1 MKKNSPRKK
10 NVSKKRNTSKKKNY
24 PEANYIT
31 ETGAIKKTLK
41 KRYTKKKKNKVDFK
55 EYLRD
60 IAKDV
65 WDARGSIITVVV
77 ILGFFASL
85 HFMTNYNRAMNPL
98 SALLPQSKSLSTRTP
113 TQSLVNSKRKSA
125 ESSDQANPLM
135 VYPSANT
142 SRTLKRARNIGR
154 TSPSIPATTNSTSAS
169 SALKR
174 SKSNPTPAERNPP

>member
-10 NVSKKRNTSKKKNY
+10 NVSKKRNTSKNKSY
-24 PEANYIT
+24 SEANYIT

-98 SALLPQSKSLSTRTP
+98 SALLPPSKSLSTRTP
-113 TQSLVNSKRKSA
+113 TGPPANSKQRSA
-125 ESSDQANPLM
+125 ESSHQANPLM
-135 VYPSANT
+135 VYPSAST
-142 SRTLKRARNIGR
+142 SRILRRARNIGR
-154 TSPSIPATTNSTSAS
+154 ISPSIPVTMNSTSAS
-169 SALKR
+169 SASKR
-174 SKSNPTPAERNPP
+174 SKSNPSPAERIPP